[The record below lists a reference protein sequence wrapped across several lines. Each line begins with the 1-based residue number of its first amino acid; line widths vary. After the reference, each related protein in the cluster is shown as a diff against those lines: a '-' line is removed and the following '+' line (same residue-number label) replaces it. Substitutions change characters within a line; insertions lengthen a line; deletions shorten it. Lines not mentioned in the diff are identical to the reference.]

1 MAEPDRLNEL
11 RAMLGERQ
19 RGTFAPGFADR
30 TVARWRA
37 ELAARG
43 LDGSVALRRA
53 LAHWF
58 ARLVPVA
65 AAAAVLLAA
74 YNVRHRATGQTA
86 LAAMIGV
93 TATQPS
99 AHASP
104 SMRSLDELYGL
115 GSLGDST
122 QE

>member
-11 RAMLGERQ
+11 RAILGERQ
-19 RGTFAPGFADR
+19 RGAFAPGFADR

-53 LAHWF
+53 LARWF
-58 ARLVPVA
+58 GRLVPAA

-74 YNVRHRATGQTA
+74 YNVRHRAAGQTA
-86 LAAMIGV
+86 LAAMIGI
-93 TATQPS
+93 TATQRS
-99 AHASP
+99 AHTSP